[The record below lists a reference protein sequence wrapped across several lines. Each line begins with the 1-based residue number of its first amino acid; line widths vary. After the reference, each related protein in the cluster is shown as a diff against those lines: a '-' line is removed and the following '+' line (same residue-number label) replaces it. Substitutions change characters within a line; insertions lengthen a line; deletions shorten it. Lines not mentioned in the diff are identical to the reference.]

1 VLLVLATQINSIL
14 AEWAVS
20 RCLRTLAQVIV
31 KSLSGRAVYR
41 APIAPV
47 MRLAARIIAI
57 FPISSALPASRV
69 SVGKCNHSS
78 AIVTARKSPT
88 RRYEPI
94 HLQVDDPQEIV
105 EMPIGSDTGRVKL
118 DSIIERKPDPRSAKS
133 IRNAFRHEYSRPKS
147 KLELWRE
154 AGAGSL
160 FHPVKPNVPLKRSI
174 SLEIGD

>member
-1 VLLVLATQINSIL
+1 
-14 AEWAVS
+14 
-20 RCLRTLAQVIV
+20 
-31 KSLSGRAVYR
+31 
-41 APIAPV
+41 
-47 MRLAARIIAI
+47 MRLAARIITKS
-57 FPISSALPASRV
+57 PISSSLPASWV

-78 AIVTARKSPT
+78 AVITARKPPT

-94 HLQVDDPQEIV
+94 HLQVDNPQKIV
-105 EMPIGSDTGRVKL
+105 KMPIGSDTGRVKL
-118 DSIIERKPDPRSAKS
+118 DSIIERKTDPRSAKS